1 MTTREKELDAALV
14 VSSNVDPAG
23 RATVQIYSVAR
34 DLHVEISHATGRA
47 TLNRSRYDRLLRTE
61 EYY

>member
-23 RATVQIYSVAR
+23 RTTVQIYSVAR
-34 DLHVEISHATGRA
+34 GLHVEISHATGRA
-47 TLNRSRYDRLLRTE
+47 TLNRSRYDS
-61 EYY
+61 